1 MQDLLQHKLFKEV
14 CVHYETYYKLQ
25 PLTARIYA
33 LFVLNNCRE
42 GFTFDELL
50 DIFQASKSSISHSIN
65 TLIELSFIEQYKKE
79 NERKRYFRVNRN
91 LFLLRLED
99 VYERLMR
106 EKEINEK
113 LREYRKEKDSLI
125 FNQEEYEYYIAHIDE
140 VTKSI
145 EKTIQNLKLHIN
157 SNEKSN

>member
-1 MQDLLQHKLFKEV
+1 MQDILKHELFKEV
-14 CVHYETYYKLQ
+14 CAHYEAYYKLQ
-25 PLTARIYA
+25 PLTARLYA
-33 LFVLNNCRE
+33 LFVFNNCQE

-50 DIFQASKSSISHSIN
+50 ETFQASKSSISHSIN
-65 TLIELSFIEQYKKE
+65 SLIEMNFIEQIKKE
-79 NERKRYFRVNRN
+79 NERKRYFRANQSF
-91 LFLLRLED
+91 FLLRLED

-113 LREYRKEKDSLI
+113 LREYRKEQDNLM
-125 FNQEEYEYYIAHIDE
+125 FNKEEYEYYVTHLDE

-145 EKTIQNLKLHIN
+145 LKTIQNLKLHNN